1 MQYNLEDILSVIA
14 SFFFSMTKSP
24 NAQLMHNMISWPWVK
39 GPVFLIFMDLRFC
52 CLIFCDPSVWF
63 LIFCFHLS
71 MQQGST
77 QLKMHCSFNGTLL
90 ISVLPPLL
98 MTEFILGVI
107 GNGLALW
114 IFCFHLRPWK
124 SSTVLLFNLAMAD
137 FLLNIVL
144 PLRATYYMSGIKW
157 KFGSTFCNIC
167 LFMLALNRSG
177 STFFL
182 MAIALDRYM
191 RVVHPHHPINSLSVS
206 KAIIGALGLWLV
218 TTSMTAHVFSLAH
231 DNTTFC
237 ESFTVDT
244 KSHGNL
250 SWHKFA
256 FLFSFYMPLLVIL
269 YCTFC
274 IVSRLRRTQLAQHAK
289 IKKALYFIIVVVV
302 LFIICFLPSNITQL
316 LIWNL
321 TVVFYITISLTYL
334 NSALD
339 PVVYYFSS
347 PLFKNICRKALHLP
361 QTETAESTEK
371 KTRETASQ
379 SISQL

>member
-1 MQYNLEDILSVIA
+1 
-14 SFFFSMTKSP
+14 
-24 NAQLMHNMISWPWVK
+24 
-39 GPVFLIFMDLRFC
+39 
-52 CLIFCDPSVWF
+52 
-63 LIFCFHLS
+63 
-71 MQQGST
+71 
-77 QLKMHCSFNGTLL
+77 MHCSFNGTLL
-90 ISVLPPLL
+90 IAVLPPLL

-274 IVSRLRRTQLAQHAK
+274 IVSRLRGTQLAQQAK

-316 LIWNL
+316 LIWVRTQELSSSLPENEICPAMENL

-334 NSALD
+334 NSVLD